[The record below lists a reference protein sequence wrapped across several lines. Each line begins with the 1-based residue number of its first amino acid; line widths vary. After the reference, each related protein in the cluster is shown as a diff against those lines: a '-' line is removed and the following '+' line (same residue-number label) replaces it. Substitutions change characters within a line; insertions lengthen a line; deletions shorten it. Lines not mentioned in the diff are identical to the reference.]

1 MTTMP
6 SDDKRRDTSF
16 VIESAEV
23 FTPLFERPSSY
34 EELGK
39 VMASPTY
46 RALVD
51 RMNDRLNG
59 A

>member
-1 MTTMP
+1 MTSML
-6 SDDKRRDTSF
+6 SDDKHPDGGV

-23 FTPLFERPSSY
+23 FVPLFERPSSY

-46 RALVD
+46 KALVE
-51 RMNDRLNG
+51 RMNERLNG

>member
-1 MTTMP
+1 MSTMS
-6 SDDKRRDTSF
+6 SDDKRRDGAF

-23 FTPLFERPSSY
+23 FVPVFERPRSY

-46 RALVD
+46 KALVK
-51 RMNDRLNG
+51 RMHDRLNG